1 MKAVVILL
9 LSCLSLW
16 AQSPLTTGSGI
27 DWTKPP
33 STTPPTMIIEV
44 QSSALVT
51 NTTGTSPPSN
61 LDSIKAWGDDSGNNN
76 HLQKLGGSRPTYA
89 ASATGNPIALPN
101 GQPYIVFGSNP
112 LTVNMALTNSTAG
125 NHTQTNTFVW
135 VMAELNATAGGTP
148 PAGNTQNGFL
158 YNESNGQNSQ
168 INKAQVGTWDYH
180 MYSGTDVNVG
190 QGLATNGWHV
200 VIFQHAG
207 SNSGIYIDGTNYV
220 TGINIGTGGCNG
232 FTMGNKFD
240 LSNNN
245 WAGCVAYFA
254 WYSGRAFT
262 DPEKHAKSVI
272 LGSTYGITIN

>member
-1 MKAVVILL
+1 MKSVAILF

-27 DWTKPP
+27 DWTIPP
-33 STTPPTMIIEV
+33 STFPPTMIIEV

-51 NTTGTSPPSN
+51 NTVGTSPPAN
-61 LDSIKAWGDDSGNNN
+61 LDQIKAWGDDSGNNN
-76 HLQKLGGSRPTYA
+76 HLQKLGGTRPTYA
-89 ASATGNPIALPN
+89 SSNTGNPINLPN
-101 GQPYIVFGSNP
+101 SQPYIIFGSNP
-112 LTVNMALTNSTAG
+112 LTTSSALTNSTAG
-125 NHTQTNTFVW
+125 NHTQTNTFIF
-135 VMAELNATAGGTP
+135 VMAELNASGGGSP

-168 INKAQVGTWDYH
+168 INKAQVGTWNYH

-200 VIFQHAG
+200 VVFQH
-207 SNSGIYIDGTNYV
+207 SGAQSRIRVDGTNYV
-220 TGINIGTGGCNG
+220 SGISIGTGGCNG

-245 WAGCVAYFA
+245 WAGGVAYFC

-262 DPEKHAKSVI
+262 DAEIHAKEVT